1 MPHPL
6 LFLAFT
12 LYYIA
17 KSNLAIM
24 DIDTL
29 GWVFYPQ
36 TLKRVPA
43 GVLSG
48 LLTADILSTLDLLLL
63 PKLPPI
69 QYDCLIFINHKVHTN
84 LFHGFAF

>member
-6 LFLAFT
+6 LFSAFT
-12 LYYIA
+12 LYSKKQSCHYGYRYPW
-17 KSNLAIM
+17 
-24 DIDTL
+24 L
-29 GWVFYPQ
+29 GVLPAD
-36 TLKRVPA
+36 LKRVPA

-69 QYDCLIFINHKVHTN
+69 QYDSLIFINHKVHTN

>member
-1 MPHPL
+1 
-6 LFLAFT
+6 
-12 LYYIA
+12 
-17 KSNLAIM
+17 M

-29 GWVFYPQ
+29 GWVFYPL

-48 LLTADILSTLDLLLL
+48 LLTADILSTLNLLLL

-69 QYDCLIFINHKVHTN
+69 QEEEVLLLRELFCPIQYNRLIFINHKVHTN
-84 LFHGFAF
+84 LFHGFVS

>member
-1 MPHPL
+1 
-6 LFLAFT
+6 
-12 LYYIA
+12 
-17 KSNLAIM
+17 M

-29 GWVFYPQ
+29 GWVFYPL

-63 PKLPPI
+63 PKLQPI
-69 QYDCLIFINHKVHTN
+69 QYNRLIFINHKVHTN
-84 LFHGFAF
+84 LFHGFAS